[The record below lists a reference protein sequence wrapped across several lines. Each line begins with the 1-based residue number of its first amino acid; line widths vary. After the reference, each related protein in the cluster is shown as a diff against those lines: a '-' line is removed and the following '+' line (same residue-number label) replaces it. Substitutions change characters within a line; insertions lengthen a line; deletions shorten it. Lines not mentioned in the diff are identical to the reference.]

1 VFLTDGK
8 ANIARD
14 GAASRPAAL
23 ADAEAAARLLRLAGV
38 RALMIDLADA
48 RGGPAQRVA
57 EAMAAQ
63 YLALPRAD
71 AASISRAVAAAMPS
85 GG

>member
-1 VFLTDGK
+1 
-8 ANIARD
+8 
-14 GAASRPAAL
+14 
-23 ADAEAAARLLRLAGV
+23 
-38 RALMIDLADA
+38 MIDLADA